1 MERETRNPN
10 RERPSD
16 GHSCRGK
23 FVILVGDGMGDYP
36 LTELGG
42 RTPLEVATTPHM
54 DRLAACGEMGTV
66 LTIPSGMEPGSDVAN
81 MSLLGYDPRL
91 YHTGRAPLEAA
102 SMGIRMER
110 SDVAYRCNLVTLEQG
125 DGGVTRMGDYSAGHI
140 STPEARQLI
149 SSLQQAVAGTRLKL
163 YPGVSYRHLLLWPDG
178 REDLKTTPPHD
189 ITGEPAEPHCEV
201 YRSEPLLLGF
211 MERAAAILA
220 DHPVNRAR
228 REAGRREAN
237 SVWLWGQGRAPSMPT
252 LSERAGLRGAMISA
266 VDLLKGM
273 GVYAGL
279 EAIAVP
285 GATGYLDTNYAGKVQ
300 AALKAL
306 VEGDFVYLHIEAPD
320 EAGHEGSLE
329 KKILAIEAF
338 DREVVGPM
346 VEGLKRFSRV
356 NLLIVTDHLTP
367 VHVRTHV
374 SDPVP
379 FLLVVDLH
387 SARAE
392 AGRGKGGYN
401 EKNAAES
408 GIRLADGI
416 SLFNRLI
423 ELN

>member
-1 MERETRNPN
+1 MEREAKNLN
-10 RERPSD
+10 RELSSEGQSR
-16 GHSCRGK
+16 RAK
-23 FVILVGDGMGDYP
+23 FVILVGDGMGDYA
-36 LTELGG
+36 LDELGG
-42 RTPLEVATTPHM
+42 RTPLEAAATPHM
-54 DRLAACGEMGTV
+54 DLLAPCGEMGTV
-66 LTIPSGMEPGSDVAN
+66 LTIPPGMEPGSDVAN
-81 MSLLGYDPRL
+81 MSLLGYDPAS

-102 SMGIRMER
+102 SMGIRMGL

-125 DGGVTRMGDYSAGHI
+125 ADGVTRMGDYSAGHI
-140 STPEARQLI
+140 STPEAHQLI
-149 SSLQQAVAGTRLKL
+149 SSLQQAVSGTQLKL
-163 YPGVSYRHLLLWPDG
+163 YPGVSYRHLLLWPGG
-178 REDLKTTPPHD
+178 RDDLRTTPPHD
-189 ITGEPAEPHCEV
+189 ITGEPADPHYGV

-228 REAGRREAN
+228 GEAGRRPAN

-252 LSERAGLRGAMISA
+252 LAARAGLRGAMISA

-279 EAIAVP
+279 DAIAVP

-300 AALKAL
+300 ASLKAL
-306 VEGDFVYLHIEAPD
+306 EEGDFVYLHIEAPD

-387 SARAE
+387 ASLAE
-392 AGRGKGGYN
+392 AGGGKGGYT
-401 EKNAAES
+401 ERHAAES
-408 GIRLADGI
+408 GLRLADGV

-423 ELN
+423 GLQ